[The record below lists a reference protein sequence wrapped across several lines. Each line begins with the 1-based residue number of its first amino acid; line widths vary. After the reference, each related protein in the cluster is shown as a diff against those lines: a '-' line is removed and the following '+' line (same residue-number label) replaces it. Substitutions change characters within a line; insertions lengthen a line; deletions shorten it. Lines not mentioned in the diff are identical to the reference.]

1 MNTKRR
7 LSSTGLPNA
16 GIKQAMSLPSVQLS
30 RLDGTAENLL
40 DYTGKV
46 LLVVNVASQCGFTP
60 QYKDLE
66 ALYRRHMGRGLV
78 VMGFPCNQFG
88 AQEPDTNENIAAFCS
103 SRFDVSFP
111 MFAKCD
117 VNGPSTNPLFLH
129 LKAAAPG
136 VFGTEALKW
145 NFTKFLIDRDGEV
158 VCRFGSADG
167 VAKIEPQLLR
177 CLARE

>member
-1 MNTKRR
+1 MNTNRR
-7 LSSTGLPNA
+7 LSSTGPSNA

-117 VNGPSTNPLFLH
+117 VNGPSTHPLFLH

-145 NFTKFLIDRDGEV
+145 NFTKFLIDRGGEV

-177 CLARE
+177 CLERE

>member
-1 MNTKRR
+1 M
-7 LSSTGLPNA
+7 
-16 GIKQAMSLPSVQLS
+16 
-30 RLDGTAENLL
+30 
-40 DYTGKV
+40 

-117 VNGPSTNPLFLH
+117 VNGPSTHPLFLH

-145 NFTKFLIDRDGEV
+145 NFTKFLIDRGGEV

>member
-1 MNTKRR
+1 MAPANAALR
-7 LSSTGLPNA
+7 LSTR
-16 GIKQAMSLPSVQLS
+16 IW
-30 RLDGTAENLL
+30 R
-40 DYTGKV
+40 
-46 LLVVNVASQCGFTP
+46 
-60 QYKDLE
+60 
-66 ALYRRHMGRGLV
+66 
-78 VMGFPCNQFG
+78 
-88 AQEPDTNENIAAFCS
+88 
-103 SRFDVSFP
+103 
-111 MFAKCD
+111 
-117 VNGPSTNPLFLH
+117 PSTIGIWALFLH